1 MDFTKK
7 DYETALKVVSEYSEG
22 MLTMALELI
31 IKPYKDEEHDF
42 MIRAV
47 IDAYACLSVENMILN
62 TLNSFELA

>member
-1 MDFTKK
+1 
-7 DYETALKVVSEYSEG
+7 
-22 MLTMALELI
+22 MALELI
-31 IKPYKDEEHDF
+31 IKPYKHEEHDF